1 MQKYNYRAKT
11 KSGKT
16 VKGIVETRSKKEALR
31 LLHGKKLI
39 VFSLQEKRKKS
50 LFAFLQNL
58 RGVSNKEIMDFTRQL
73 STMINSGLTLTNA
86 LTILQDQ
93 ARPAMDKML
102 SVIIRKIEGGAT
114 FHSALLTYPNVFSKV
129 YVSLIKSGE
138 AAGKL
143 DRILGELADSLEKQE
158 AFKRKVKGAL
168 IYPAIVITGMVIVA
182 FIMMV
187 YVVPKLTEMYEEM
200 EADLPLPTQV
210 LIGISNFLASFWYL
224 VVIAAISLI
233 YGFNRWRRTYLG
245 REAFDS
251 FILKIPIIGKLI
263 TKIILTQVIRTLSML
278 INAGVPI
285 IEALNIVA
293 DAANNAIFERSI
305 REAAKKVEK
314 GLPLTVALEK
324 YEEYPTV
331 VIQMISVGE
340 QTGKVGEV
348 LARVAVYFEQEA
360 EVAIKGLTTAI
371 EPLMMIVL
379 GIGVGFIVI
388 SIITPIYNLTSQF

>member
-1 MQKYNYRAKT
+1 
-11 KSGKT
+11 
-16 VKGIVETRSKKEALR
+16 
-31 LLHGKKLI
+31 
-39 VFSLQEKRKKS
+39 
-50 LFAFLQNL
+50 
-58 RGVSNKEIMDFTRQL
+58 MDFTRQL